1 METAQNRLD
10 YSPALFDLAIDLDC
24 EICLR
29 RPAKHYIR
37 ATVGFPILGSQST
50 FICEQCCEYVLSK
63 LETGDLDD

>member
-29 RPAKHYIR
+29 RPAKHYVR
-37 ATVGFPILGSQST
+37 ATVGFPILGSQSL
-50 FICEQCCEYVLSK
+50 FICERCCGFMLTQV
-63 LETGDLDD
+63 ETGDCDD